1 MHLRRFT
8 LIVLLCTTPLSVAN
22 AEKPRD
28 YYSPEN
34 VRKFADF
41 LYEQGDYLRAASE
54 FQRYLFYQPRES
66 DKIYYQIGLCYRLGG
81 KSEKAIRT
89 FSTFLHT
96 FPDSQLVNSARFQIG
111 VAYFL
116 TEQFQQTVNYLD
128 SALPHIADVRY
139 RAASQGLIGISYLM
153 QKRWFE
159 ANKIFN
165 GLQESDVT
173 EVRESAT
180 LYRNYALQGAQLP
193 NRSPFL
199 AGILSTIVP
208 GLGRLY
214 TGRIGDALTSLFTV
228 GLTGW
233 QAYDGFRENGLS
245 SAKGWG
251 FGALSGIFYAGNVYG
266 SVISARVYN
275 RHAGDEFL
283 GSLSIK
289 LSY

>member
-1 MHLRRFT
+1 MHLRRST
-8 LIVLLCTTPLSVAN
+8 LIVLLSATCLSVVS
-22 AEKPRD
+22 AEETHD

-54 FQRYLFYQPRES
+54 YQRYLFYQPRES
-66 DKIYYQIGLCYRLGG
+66 EKIYYQIGLCYRLGG

-89 FSTFLHT
+89 FETFLHT
-96 FPDSQLVNSARFQIG
+96 YPDSQLVNSARYQIG

-116 TEQFQQTVNYLD
+116 TEQFQQSVNYLD
-128 SALPHIADVRY
+128 AALPHITNLRY
-139 RAASQGLIGISYLM
+139 RGASQELIGLSYLM
-153 QKRWFE
+153 QKRWLE
-159 ANKIFN
+159 ADKIFN
-165 GLQESDVT
+165 GLQESDVA
-173 EVRESAT
+173 EVRENARQ
-180 LYRNYALQGAQLP
+180 YQNYAMQGTQLP

-208 GLGRLY
+208 GAGRLY
-214 TGRIGDALTSLFTV
+214 TGRIGDALTSLFIV

-233 QAYDGFRENGLS
+233 QAYDGFRRDGFS

-251 FGALSGIFYAGNVYG
+251 FGALSGIFYVGNVYG
-266 SVISARVYN
+266 SVLSARVYN
-275 RHAGDEFL
+275 RHAADEFL
-283 GSLSIK
+283 ATLSIK

>member
-1 MHLRRFT
+1 MRLRRFT
-8 LIVLLCTTPLSVAN
+8 LIFLLGTTCLSVAN

-54 FQRYLFYQPRES
+54 YQRYLFYQPGES
-66 DKIYYQIGLCYRLGG
+66 DQIHYQIGLCYRLGG

-89 FSTFLHT
+89 FETFLHT
-96 FPDSQLVNSARFQIG
+96 YSDSQLIYSAHYQIG

-116 TEQFQQTVNYLD
+116 TEQFQQSVNYLD
-128 SALPHIADVRY
+128 AALPHITDLSSRTV
-139 RAASQGLIGISYLM
+139 SQELIGLSYLM
-153 QKRWFE
+153 QKRWLE
-159 ANKIFN
+159 AGKIFD
-165 GLQESDVT
+165 GLQESEVA
-173 EVRESAT
+173 EVRENAA
-180 LYRNYALQGAQLP
+180 LYHNYAMRGTQLP
-193 NRSPFL
+193 SRSPFL

-208 GLGRLY
+208 GAGRLY

-233 QAYDGFRENGLS
+233 QAYDGFRRDGFS

-251 FGALSGIFYAGNVYG
+251 FGALSGIFYAGNIYG
-266 SVISARVYN
+266 SVISARMYN
-275 RHAGDEFL
+275 RHAADEFL

-289 LSY
+289 LLY